1 MASSIE
7 KHDSRSVPDVGA
19 KHWDRDPE
27 TAKPAGVRK
36 AEAAQKVIT
45 GKHKVFLVISIALAA
60 YMYSLDGSTTW
71 TYLAFAG
78 SALNNH
84 SLIATVQVAQSI
96 IVACGKPF
104 IAKSADALSRP
115 MAYGLVAIDRSVFLL
130 VFFYVLGY
138 IIIASAKSIGTVAGG
153 IVLYAVGYTGLQ
165 LLLQI
170 IIADITTLKWR
181 GLSSSLVSA
190 PFIINAFAG
199 SEVSASVMAPGGPG
213 WRWGYGM
220 FAILVPVTII
230 PLIATLGWAQHKA
243 KARGLVTHGSGVS
256 RTGFQK
262 VGGVI
267 MEIDIIGLLILA
279 GGVACI
285 LLPLTLAAKAKGG
298 WHNPS
303 MIAMLTVGPTL
314 LVLFGIYEWKFA
326 SHPIVPMRFLRNK
339 AIVGAALIGFFDFVS
354 FYLTFSYLY
363 SFVFVIKGWELRYL
377 NYFSST
383 QTVAL
388 TVFGIMAGMIM
399 RATHRYK
406 WMLVAGLAIRLLG
419 VGLMIHSRGAK
430 GSTGELVMTQ
440 VIQGLGGGF
449 AAVASQVGAQ
459 ASVPHGEVAIVT
471 AMVLLVTEIGGA
483 IGTAIAGGI
492 WTNTMPRQLEIHLPG
507 VNETTRATLFGS
519 ITTIATYPPGD
530 PIREGVIQAYD
541 ETMKVMLIA
550 ATVIGK
556 STGPGWRL
564 SSQSSL
570 VPSTAIVPLF
580 LALLMPNYFLGDT
593 QNAVEGTAL
602 TGDTISDVPKEGN

>member
-1 MASSIE
+1 MTSSIE
-7 KHDSRSVPDVGA
+7 KQDSQSGPDSHYGWSQDHA
-19 KHWDRDPE
+19 EKQ
-27 TAKPAGVRK
+27 AFKPAGVRK
-36 AEAAQKVIT
+36 SEAAQKVIT
-45 GKHKVFLVISIALAA
+45 GGHKICLIISIGLAA
-60 YMYSLDGSTTW
+60 YMYSLDGTTTW

-78 SALNNH
+78 SALNDH

-104 IAKSADALSRP
+104 IAKLADALSRP
-115 MAYGLVAIDRSVFLL
+115 VAYSIVVI
-130 VFFYVLGY
+130 FYVLGY
-138 IIIASAKSIGTVAGG
+138 IIIASAKNIATIAGG
-153 IVLYAVGYTGLQ
+153 IVIYAVGYTGLQ

-170 IIADITTLKWR
+170 IIADTTTLKWR
-181 GLSSSLVSA
+181 GLSSGLVSA

-220 FAILVPVTII
+220 FAILVPVTIL
-230 PLIATLGWAQHKA
+230 PLIVTLGWAQHKA
-243 KARGLVTHGSGVS
+243 ESQGLAEPAPKATVKGIY
-256 RTGFQK
+256 K
-262 VGGVI
+262 VK
-267 MEIDIIGLLILA
+267 EIWNEVDMLGLLILA
-279 GGVACI
+279 GGVACV
-285 LLPLTLAAKAKGG
+285 LLPLTLAKSANGG
-298 WHNPS
+298 WSNPS
-303 MIAMLTVGPTL
+303 MIAMLTVGPIL
-314 LVLFGIYEWKFA
+314 LIAFGIYEWKFA
-326 SHPIVPMRFLRNK
+326 SHPIVPMKFLRNK
-339 AIVGAALIGFFDFVS
+339 AVLGAALIGFFDFVS

-363 SFVFVIKGWELRYL
+363 SFVFVVKGWELRYL
-377 NYFSST
+377 NYFTST

-388 TVFGIMAGMIM
+388 TVFGIIAGVIM

-406 WMLVAGLAIRLLG
+406 WMLVVGLLIRLFG

-430 GSTGELVMTQ
+430 GNTGELVMAQ

-449 AAVASQVGAQ
+449 AAVASQVSAQ

-507 VNETTRATLFGS
+507 VNATTRAELFGS

-550 ATVIGK
+550 ATVI
-556 STGPGWRL
+556 
-564 SSQSSL
+564 
-570 VPSTAIVPLF
+570 AIIPPA
-580 LALLMPNYFLGDT
+580 LALFMPNYFLGDT
-593 QNAVEGTAL
+593 QNAVEGTTL
-602 TGDTISDVPKEGN
+602 TGDVAREAPQEKA

>member
-7 KHDSRSVPDVGA
+7 KHDSRSAPDPGV
-19 KHWDRDPE
+19 KHWDRDSE
-27 TAKPAGVRK
+27 SGSLKPVGVRK

-45 GKHKVFLVISIALAA
+45 GKHKVFLIISIALAA
-60 YMYSLDGSTTW
+60 YIYSLDGTTTW

-78 SALNNH
+78 SALGNH
-84 SLIATVQVAQSI
+84 SLIAAVQVTQSI
-96 IVACGKPF
+96 IGAFDVLTFCWDVPPDGHALVACGKPF

-115 MAYGLVAIDRSVFLL
+115 VAYSFVVL
-130 VFFYVLGY
+130 FYVLGY

-153 IVLYAVGYTGLQ
+153 IVIYAIGYTGLQ

-181 GLSSSLVSA
+181 GLSSGLVSA

-220 FAILVPVTII
+220 FAVLVPVTIF

-243 KARGLVTHGSGVS
+243 QTQGLVQPGSDVQ
-256 RTGFQK
+256 RTRFQK
-262 VGGVI
+262 IADVFA
-267 MEIDIIGLLILA
+267 EIDIFGLLILA
-279 GGVACI
+279 GGVACV

-303 MIAMLTVGPTL
+303 MIAMLAVGPIL
-314 LVLFGIYEWKFA
+314 LILFGIYEWKFA
-326 SHPIVPMRFLRNK
+326 SHPIVPMKFLRNK
-339 AIVGAALIGFFDFVS
+339 AVVGAALIGFFDFVS

-363 SFVFVIKGWELRYL
+363 SFVFVVKGWELRYL

-388 TVFGIMAGMIM
+388 TVFGILAGIIM

-406 WMLVAGLAIRLLG
+406 WMLVAGLTIRLFG
-419 VGLMIHSRGAK
+419 VGLMIHSRGGK
-430 GSTGELVMTQ
+430 GNTGELVMTQ
-440 VIQGLGGGF
+440 VIQGFGGGF

-492 WTNTMPRQLEIHLPG
+492 WTNTMPKQLEIHLPR
-507 VNETTRATLFGS
+507 VNETTRAALFSS

-541 ETMKVMLIA
+541 ETMKIMLIA
-550 ATVIGK
+550 ATVI
-556 STGPGWRL
+556 
-564 SSQSSL
+564 
-570 VPSTAIVPLF
+570 AIIPVC
-580 LALLMPNYFLGDT
+580 LALLMPDYFLGDT

-602 TGDTISDVPKEGN
+602 TGETLSDVPQEKK

>member
-7 KHDSRSVPDVGA
+7 KNDSRSAPDVGA
-19 KHWDRDPE
+19 KHWGHDLE
-27 TAKPAGVRK
+27 TAKPVGVRK

-45 GKHKVFLVISIALAA
+45 GKHQVFLVISITLAA

-104 IAKSADALSRP
+104 IAKSADAFSRP
-115 MAYGLVAIDRSVFLL
+115 VAYSLV

-138 IIIASAKSIGTVAGG
+138 IIIASAQSIGSIASG
-153 IVLYAVGYTGLQ
+153 IVIYAVGYTGLQ

-170 IIADITTLKWR
+170 IIADTTTLKWR

-220 FAILVPVTII
+220 FAILVPVTVI

-243 KARGLVTHGSGVS
+243 EVRGLVERGSGIS
-256 RTGFQK
+256 RTRFQK
-262 VGGVI
+262 VGDVFT
-267 MEIDIIGLLILA
+267 EIDIIGLLILA
-279 GGVACI
+279 GGVACV

-303 MIAMLTVGPTL
+303 MIAMLTVGPTIL
-314 LVLFGIYEWKFA
+314 ILFGIYEWKFA
-326 SHPIVPMRFLRNK
+326 SHPIVPMKFLRNK

-363 SFVFVIKGWELRYL
+363 SFVFVVKGWQLRYL

-388 TVFGIMAGMIM
+388 TVFGILAGMIM
-399 RATHRYK
+399 RVTHRYK
-406 WMLVAGLAIRLLG
+406 WMLVAGLAIRLFG

-430 GSTGELVMTQ
+430 GNTGELVMTQ
-440 VIQGLGGGF
+440 VIQGFGGGF

-492 WTNTMPRQLEIHLPG
+492 WTNTMPKQLEIHLPG
-507 VNETTRATLFGS
+507 VNEATRATLFGS
-519 ITTIATYPPGD
+519 ITTIAMYPPGD

-541 ETMKVMLIA
+541 ETMKVMLIT
-550 ATVIGK
+550 ATIIAII
-556 STGPGWRL
+556 PL
-564 SSQSSL
+564 S
-570 VPSTAIVPLF
+570 
-580 LALLMPNYFLGDT
+580 LALLMPNYILGDT
-593 QNAVEGTAL
+593 QNAVEGTTL
-602 TGDTISDVPKEGN
+602 TGETISEVPKEIN

>member
-1 MASSIE
+1 MASSLEKQTSPSGPSNDHHPE
-7 KHDSRSVPDVGA
+7 KHWEHDSERGV
-19 KHWDRDPE
+19 H
-27 TAKPAGVRK
+27 TTKPVGVRK
-36 AEAAQKVIT
+36 AEGAQKVIT
-45 GKHKVFLVISIALAA
+45 GTHKVLLVISIALAA

-78 SALNNH
+78 SSFGDH
-84 SLIATVQVAQSI
+84 SLIAAVQVAQSI

-115 MAYGLVAIDRSVFLL
+115 VAYGLVVL
-130 VFFYVLGY
+130 FYVLGY
-138 IIIASAKSIGTVAGG
+138 IIIASAQSIGTVAGG
-153 IVLYAVGYTGLQ
+153 IIIYAVGYTGLQ

-181 GLSSSLVSA
+181 GLSSGLVSA
-190 PFIINAFAG
+190 PFIINAFVG

-230 PLIATLGWAQHKA
+230 PLIVVLGWAQHKA
-243 KARGLVTHGSGVS
+243 RVQGLIEPSTGPSQSGYQKASSVLAEVDLFGL
-256 RTGFQK
+256 F
-262 VGGVI
+262 
-267 MEIDIIGLLILA
+267 ILA
-279 GGVACI
+279 GGVACV

-298 WHNPS
+298 WSNPS
-303 MIAMLTVGPTL
+303 MIAMLTLGPIL
-314 LVLFGIYEWKFA
+314 LIAFGLYEWKFA
-326 SHPIVPMRFLRNK
+326 SHPVVPMKFLRNK

-363 SFVFVIKGWELRYL
+363 SFVFVVKGWELRYL

-388 TVFGIMAGMIM
+388 TVFGIFGGVIM

-406 WMLVAGLAIRLLG
+406 WMLVTGLAIRLFG

-430 GSTGELVMTQ
+430 GNTGELVMTQ
-440 VIQGLGGGF
+440 IIQGFGGGF

-459 ASVPHGEVAIVT
+459 ASVPHSEVAIVT

-483 IGTAIAGGI
+483 IGTAIAPKSS
-492 WTNTMPRQLEIHLPG
+492 NTMPKQLEIHLPG
-507 VNETTRATLFGS
+507 VNATTRDTLFGS
-519 ITTIATYPPGD
+519 ITSIVAYPPGD

-550 ATVIGK
+550 AVVIAII
-556 STGPGWRL
+556 PLCL
-564 SSQSSL
+564 S
-570 VPSTAIVPLF
+570 
-580 LALLMPNYFLGDT
+580 LMMPDYFLGDT

-602 TGDTISDVPKEGN
+602 TGEVVADPQREKN

>member
-7 KHDSRSVPDVGA
+7 KHDSRPVPDVGA
-19 KHWDRDPE
+19 KHWDADPE
-27 TAKPAGVRK
+27 TAKPVGVRK

-45 GKHKVFLVISIALAA
+45 GKHKVFLVVSIALAA

-84 SLIATVQVAQSI
+84 SLIATVQVAQGI
-96 IVACGKPF
+96 IIACGKPF
-104 IAKSADALSRP
+104 IAKAADALSRP
-115 MAYGLVAIDRSVFLL
+115 IAYSLV

-138 IIIASAKSIGTVAGG
+138 IIIASAQSIGTVAGG
-153 IVLYAVGYTGLQ
+153 IVIYAVGYTGLQ

-243 KARGLVTHGSGVS
+243 KAQGLVEPGSGVS

-262 VGGVI
+262 VAGVFA
-267 MEIDIIGLLILA
+267 EIDIFGLLILA
-279 GGVACI
+279 GGVACV

-314 LVLFGIYEWKFA
+314 LILFGIYEWKFA
-326 SHPIVPMRFLRNK
+326 SHPIVPMKFLRNK
-339 AIVGAALIGFFDFVS
+339 AVVGAALIGFFDFVS

-363 SFVFVIKGWELRYL
+363 SFVFVVKGWELRYL

-388 TVFGIMAGMIM
+388 TVFGIVAGAIM

-406 WMLVAGLAIRLLG
+406 WMLVAGLAIRLFG
-419 VGLMIHSRGAK
+419 VGLMIHSRGAH
-430 GSTGELVMTQ
+430 GNTGELVMTQ
-440 VIQGLGGGF
+440 IIQGLGGGF

-492 WTNTMPRQLEIHLPG
+492 WTNTMPKQLEIHLPG

-519 ITTIATYPPGD
+519 ITSIATYPPGD

-541 ETMKVMLIA
+541 ETMKHMLIA
-550 ATVIGK
+550 ATVIAII
-556 STGPGWRL
+556 PL
-564 SSQSSL
+564 SLS
-570 VPSTAIVPLF
+570 
-580 LALLMPNYFLGDT
+580 LLMPNYFLGDT
-593 QNAVEGTAL
+593 QNAVEGTTL
-602 TGDTISDVPKEGN
+602 TGETISDVPKERN

>member
-1 MASSIE
+1 MSSSIE
-7 KHDSRSVPDVGA
+7 KHGSRPAPDGEL
-19 KHWDRDPE
+19 KHWDHDSERGPVGV
-27 TAKPAGVRK
+27 KPVGVRK

-45 GKHKVFLVISIALAA
+45 GKHKIILVISITLAA
-60 YMYSLDGSTTW
+60 YMYSLDGTTTW

-84 SLIATVQVAQSI
+84 SLIAAVQVAQAI

-115 MAYGLVAIDRSVFLL
+115 IAYSLVVL
-130 VFFYVLGY
+130 FYVLGY
-138 IIIASAKSIGTVAGG
+138 IIIASAQTIGTVAGG
-153 IVLYAVGYTGLQ
+153 IVIYAVGYTGLQ

-181 GLSSSLVSA
+181 GLSSGLVSA

-199 SEVSASVMAPGGPG
+199 SEVSAGVMAPGGPG

-230 PLIATLGWAQHKA
+230 PLIATLGWAEHKA
-243 KARGLVTHGSGVS
+243 RSQGLIEYSSGSSRSGIQKAAAVFAEVDVL
-256 RTGFQK
+256 
-262 VGGVI
+262 
-267 MEIDIIGLLILA
+267 GLLILA
-279 GGVACI
+279 GGVACV

-303 MIAMLTVGPTL
+303 MIAMLTVGPIL
-314 LVLFGIYEWKFA
+314 LILFGIYEWKFA
-326 SHPIVPMRFLRNK
+326 SHPIVPMKFLRNK
-339 AIVGAALIGFFDFVS
+339 AVVGAALIGFFDFVS

-363 SFVFVIKGWELRYL
+363 SFVFVVKGWELRYL

-388 TVFGIMAGMIM
+388 TVFGILAGVIM
-399 RATHRYK
+399 RVTQRYK
-406 WMLVAGLAIRLLG
+406 WMLFAGLAIRLFG

-430 GSTGELVMTQ
+430 GNTGELVMTQ
-440 VIQGLGGGF
+440 IIQGLGGGF

-492 WTNTMPRQLEIHLPG
+492 WTNTMPKQLEIHLPG

-550 ATVIGK
+550 ATVIAVI
-556 STGPGWRL
+556 P
-564 SSQSSL
+564 
-570 VPSTAIVPLF
+570 VA
-580 LALLMPNYFLGDT
+580 LALLMPDYFLGDT

-602 TGDTISDVPKEGN
+602 TGETISDVPKEKK

>member
-7 KHDSRSVPDVGA
+7 KHDSRSAPDPGV
-19 KHWDRDPE
+19 KHWGRDSE
-27 TAKPAGVRK
+27 SGSSKPVGVRK

-45 GKHKVFLVISIALAA
+45 GKHKVFLIISIALAA
-60 YMYSLDGSTTW
+60 YIYSLDGTTTW

-78 SALNNH
+78 SALGNH
-84 SLIATVQVAQSI
+84 SLIAAVQVTQSI

-115 MAYGLVAIDRSVFLL
+115 VAYSFVVL
-130 VFFYVLGY
+130 FYVLGY

-153 IVLYAVGYTGLQ
+153 IVIYAIGYTGLQ

-181 GLSSSLVSA
+181 GLSSGLVSA

-220 FAILVPVTII
+220 FAVLVPVTIF

-243 KARGLVTHGSGVS
+243 QTQGLVQPGSNVQ
-256 RTGFQK
+256 RTRFQK
-262 VGGVI
+262 IADVFA
-267 MEIDIIGLLILA
+267 EIDIFGLLILA
-279 GGVACI
+279 GGVACV

-303 MIAMLTVGPTL
+303 MIAMLTVGPIL
-314 LVLFGIYEWKFA
+314 LILFGIYEWKFA
-326 SHPIVPMRFLRNK
+326 SHPIVPMKFLRNK
-339 AIVGAALIGFFDFVS
+339 AVVGAALIGFFDFVS

-363 SFVFVIKGWELRYL
+363 SFVFVVKGWELRYL

-388 TVFGIMAGMIM
+388 TVFGILAGIIM

-406 WMLVAGLAIRLLG
+406 WMLVTGLTIRLFG
-419 VGLMIHSRGAK
+419 VGLMIHSRGGK
-430 GSTGELVMTQ
+430 GNTGELVMTQ
-440 VIQGLGGGF
+440 VIQGFGGGF

-492 WTNTMPRQLEIHLPG
+492 WTNTMPKQLEIHLPG
-507 VNETTRATLFGS
+507 VNETTRATLFSS

-541 ETMKVMLIA
+541 ETMKIMLIA
-550 ATVIGK
+550 ATVI
-556 STGPGWRL
+556 
-564 SSQSSL
+564 
-570 VPSTAIVPLF
+570 AIIPVC
-580 LALLMPNYFLGDT
+580 LALLMPDYFLGDT

-602 TGDTISDVPKEGN
+602 TGETLSDVPQEKK